1 MKKNLTRILSLLLVL
16 VLMVGVLPVSALAD
30 GWDLTGELDTEQL
43 LERAE
48 PVEMQASA
56 TVPYRIVHLDCGRK
70 YFSVENIKKLIDT
83 MTNYGYNQLQLA
95 FGNGGCRFLL
105 DDMSL
110 SFAETT
116 MTSDTVKTNIT
127 NGNNSFNGDSRYL
140 TQSDMDSIIAYAN
153 NKGIEIVP
161 MLNMP
166 GHATAIVYNTSYAS
180 NGNLNVNTEA
190 ARNYGTALLA
200 KYVTYF
206 KGQGCK
212 YFHFGSD
219 ESGYS
224 GNNMTAFLTACAKVI
239 TDAGMTPRAFN
250 DATNVATMPK
260 SVQIT
265 YWHKETQSQYAFTLN
280 AAGYQ
285 MINTHGRWYYVIKSD
300 QGTSEA
306 GTKYWNGTVNTS
318 EVSVELPVMKAEKMD
333 RRWVGINEYFDFEP
347 PYGSIISNS
356 LGTMFCIWC
365 DASQDSYLTDSDVI
379 SENENYGALYQLEK
393 MAEHYWPGDI
403 KIPGSTAPTVTLQD
417 GSALP
422 AAIKVGEALSLKASK
437 TVSWT
442 TSDNSVIE
450 LTSDNSVIELTSA
463 ANGESE
469 TIEGTNVLA
478 TAKKAGTAI
487 ITVTDE
493 DDNTAFY
500 TITVQ
505 DASQAGTVNVALTVG
520 ESKTFDVDSSVN
532 AGSYITGDNE
542 YIATAEVAH
551 VEGVT
556 ETTVS
561 TIKATTV
568 EDGASYIMRV
578 YNTNY
583 ALTTN
588 TGKSDWGTRT
598 LAFETYTAAEDDNV
612 WTLEASAGGYKLKS
626 ATGYLVLGTGNNTAY
641 TDTTGEIFTL
651 TSTSTGWTVKNPS
664 DKYINA
670 LGGIE
675 NLTAGGW
682 SGDGTR
688 FDLYK
693 VTKATDESSTLTI
706 TGVGESTTDVTVGNV
721 TYHITVTAPSKT
733 DSTTLSHGGSFTLP
747 NGAADVT
754 VTSGNAYVTANG
766 TTITAGNTD
775 GTATITYTVKNN
787 GGYVTARYTHTV
799 TVSAINF
806 GNIESLKVQLWITN
820 TWVGADSAPT
830 SLQTVNIP
838 AENAYSEAG
847 VPLSQF
853 VPGTG
858 YKKDGSNTVKVIYWK
873 GVALHNDI
881 APVQQGADYSDS
893 GDNFTTIRYWN
904 NAWQYLKGTEW
915 TTIVT
920 TDTIVAYYL
929 QLNNVS
935 PEITTGTRDYGNP
948 PTADETGSST
958 NGFTLTAFAVV
969 YPDGTLSRTEQQM
982 YETGMIRG
990 FYGSN
995 SLGLGLIYAENNS
1008 TYKIS
1013 KMTLTWGRNLN
1024 GNSND
1029 GSTWLTKKY
1038 VGQTYGTDWGITWEK
1053 TTNSAGKEWYDE
1065 TPYWNAGDSDFPMI
1079 DGNANSLSF
1088 DPTNRNAALI
1098 LIYLE
1103 VVETENTLSVVYWDD
1118 NANSQIT
1125 TNPMPLPIVVKPN
1138 VTFLNGIQ
1146 NSGPMHAGPIT
1157 LSDDAYIENS
1167 SGAKQG
1173 FNKELSTVR
1182 GVSGVYVS
1190 GLFKYVSA
1198 EISEDGMTLTLH
1210 FDLNEAQYQQT
1221 FVVDFGLPLVIQATD
1236 FDLENT
1242 NQIESVSLERGNL
1255 TLTHEG
1261 TYGTATI
1268 AGDYQTVTYTLKKP
1282 LGSGR
1287 ATIPLFVTYQ
1297 GQSEPRLF
1305 QAHVIPASNVLY
1317 EENFLTQAEDTN
1329 ANRLPWAL
1337 DTAGSLGSTKQA
1349 THKNDV
1355 EAIFG
1360 YDDAYKNSTGS
1371 NGAWTVSGLS
1381 QQQSVSKPLTA
1392 EFYGNALDVI
1402 GTCDANTAMLMMII
1416 SNVDNP
1422 SAAKKPVL
1430 VDTRYNGGTLNQ
1442 VPFAHV
1448 ELESDA
1454 HYSVNI
1460 RAYYAPAI
1468 AASNTN
1474 TATTFGAVSAI
1485 SDFAASASYAD
1496 QAVWNQMAHD
1506 LAEDGLSL
1514 DDVEFVRFDDTATAT
1529 QTDSLVVYAD
1539 LYSVQQPARPEGTEL
1554 AIDAFRVYRD
1564 SDSSDAVGSKYI
1576 ASEQNMVY
1584 ENIIDV
1590 VKNEVITAY
1599 TENGQY
1605 SGSAINGYESSG
1617 GPQNEIYIGQ
1627 SQAISFR
1634 VEGATEIQVSLR
1646 AVQGATSWAD
1656 AMTGENPAAIRSNTE
1671 MYYTVHAGNNGVFT
1685 ITNRGDGLLAIGNV
1699 KLSNGAKTTSA
1710 SEIDEDALRASLCAA
1725 LGLSAEQ
1732 PQAFQPKTFTARAT
1746 TLPMLRNKRVSVLIT
1761 ISNDVS
1767 YVTVNGVKYTPS
1779 RYYASWQ
1786 KTRLIQFGETLGKYE
1801 SKTYTIIAYDANG
1814 VASAPITVNG

>member
-83 MTNYGYNQLQLA
+83 MANYGYNQLQLA

-110 SFAETT
+110 SFAGTT

-140 TQSDMDSIIAYAN
+140 SQSEMDSIIAYAN

-224 GNNMTAFLTACAKVI
+224 GGNMTAFLTACAKVI

-250 DATNVATMPK
+250 DATNVATMPQN
-260 SVQIT
+260 VQIT
-265 YWHKETQSQYAFTLN
+265 YWHKENQSKYAYELDN
-280 AAGYQ
+280 AGYQ
-285 MINTHGRWYYVIKSD
+285 MINTHGRWYYVIKSN
-300 QGTSEA
+300 QGSSEE
-306 GTKYWNGTVNTS
+306 GTKYWNGTVRAS
-318 EVSVELPVMKAEKMD
+318 KVSVELPVMKAEKMD
-333 RRWVGINEYFDFEP
+333 RKWVGINEYFDFEP
-347 PYGSIISNS
+347 PYGSTISSS

-393 MAEHYWPGDI
+393 MAEHYWPDDI
-403 KIPGSTAPTVTLQD
+403 KIPGSTAPTVTLQ
-417 GSALP
+417 GGAPVP
-422 AAIKVGEALSLKASK
+422 ASVTLGTRLTLTANTSV
-437 TVSWT
+437 TWT
-442 TSDNSVIE
+442 TTDSSVLD
-450 LTSDNSVIELTSA
+450 LTVPSQTRATKSV
-463 ANGESE
+463 
-469 TIEGTNVLA
+469 EGTEAVAVAVGTGNAEIQVRDADGNTSTYPIAVAQNA
-478 TAKKAGTAI
+478 TQ
-487 ITVTDE
+487 
-493 DDNTAFY
+493 
-500 TITVQ
+500 Q
-505 DASQAGTVNVALTVG
+505 DVFLTVG
-520 ESKTFDVDSSVN
+520 QERTFEVSPSVS
-532 AGSYITGDNE
+532 AASYITGNE
-542 YIATAEVAH
+542 AYIATAA
-551 VEGVT
+551 VT
-556 ETTVS
+556 
-561 TIKATTV
+561 A
-568 EDGASYIMRV
+568 GAAQEPKLQAVTSIES
-578 YNTNY
+578 
-583 ALTTN
+583 
-588 TGKSDWGTRT
+588 GKSYLILNQRKNLLLTASSTRWTTKGTNCLLLNGDAST
-598 LAFETYTAAEDDNV
+598 SSSDKWMLTGSGTTYTAKFEGSE
-612 WTLEASAGGYKLKS
+612 T
-626 ATGYLVLGTGNNTAY
+626 YLNIGKNTASMSNTSNSLTFRY
-641 TDTTGEIFTL
+641 NNDGYWNISYNDYYLNNLGDTT
-651 TSTSTGWTVKNPS
+651 
-664 DKYINA
+664 A
-670 LGGIE
+670 
-675 NLTAGGW
+675 AGGW
-682 SGDGTR
+682 GDSAAPTDSGSRWTIYEIVAGTP
-688 FDLYK
+688 
-693 VTKATDESSTLTI
+693 SSNTLTI
-706 TGVGESTTDVTVGNV
+706 TAVGEGDKSVVIGDVTYNI
-721 TYHITVTAPSKT
+721 HVTAPSKT

-747 NGAADVT
+747 NGAADVK
-754 VTSGNAYVTANG
+754 VTSGTEYVAVNG
-766 TTITAGNTD
+766 ATITAGNTD
-775 GTATITYTVKNN
+775 GTATITYTVKNG

-806 GNIESLKVQLWITN
+806 DNIEPLPVQLWITN

-838 AENAYSEAG
+838 AIDAYSEAG
-847 VPLSQF
+847 VALSQF
-853 VPGTG
+853 VPSTG
-858 YKKDGSNTVKVIYWK
+858 YKKDGGDVRVVYWK
-873 GVALHNDI
+873 GVTLHNGI
-881 APVQQGADYSDS
+881 VPVEQGTDCSNS

-904 NAWQYLKGTEW
+904 NAWQYLNGTEW
-915 TTIVT
+915 TTIET

-935 PEITTGTRDYGNP
+935 PEITTGTKDYGNP
-948 PTADETGSST
+948 PTAHPGKG
-958 NGFTLTAFAVV
+958 NYGLTAFAVV

-982 YETGMIRG
+982 YETGMVCG
-990 FYGSN
+990 FWGNTSYGF
-995 SLGLGLIYAENNS
+995 GTVYAENNS
-1008 TYKIS
+1008 TYRIS
-1013 KMTLTWGRNLN
+1013 KMTVTWGANMLGISGDN
-1024 GNSND
+1024 
-1029 GSTWLTKKY
+1029 WY
-1038 VGQTYGTDWGITWEK
+1038 VGDKTDPYGTTWGINWEK
-1053 TTNSAGKEWYDE
+1053 KTNSAGVKWYDE
-1065 TPYWNAGDSDFPMI
+1065 KTYWRYGDSDIPMI
-1079 DGNANSLSF
+1079 DGDKLGLRI
-1088 DPTNRNAALI
+1088 TTERNAAHV

-1103 VVETENTLSVVYWDD
+1103 VVETESTLSVVYWDD

-1146 NSGPMHAGPIT
+1146 NSGEIHSGNIT
-1157 LSDDAYIENS
+1157 LSDEAYIENS
-1167 SGAKQG
+1167 SGATQK
-1173 FNKELSTVR
+1173 FNKELSTVP
-1182 GVSGVYVS
+1182 GVGGAYLSGMY
-1190 GLFKYVSA
+1190 KYVGA
-1198 EISEDGMTLTLH
+1198 EVSEDGLTLTLH

-1221 FVVDFGLPLVIQATD
+1221 FVVDFGLPLLIRATD
-1236 FDLENT
+1236 FGLENT
-1242 NQIESVSLERGNL
+1242 NRIQSVSLERGNL

-1268 AGDYQTVTYTLKKP
+1268 ADNYQTVTYTLKKP

-1297 GQSEPRLF
+1297 GQSEPQLF
-1305 QAHVIPASNVLY
+1305 QAHVIPASNILY
-1317 EENFLTQAEDTN
+1317 EENFLTPDTGSEWTKGTTSSAPTDPQQTQRVVDENGRDIHVFGFDNVYDNKLGETGVWKAENLSTDTV
-1329 ANRLPWAL
+1329 
-1337 DTAGSLGSTKQA
+1337 TGSLRTS
-1349 THKNDV
+1349 
-1355 EAIFG
+1355 
-1360 YDDAYKNSTGS
+1360 
-1371 NGAWTVSGLS
+1371 
-1381 QQQSVSKPLTA
+1381 
-1392 EFYGNALDVI
+1392 FYGNGFDLI
-1402 GTCDANTAMLMMII
+1402 GNCGPDTGRVLMII
-1416 SNVDNP
+1416 SPADG
-1422 SAAKKPVL
+1422 SKIGARIID
-1430 VDTRYNGGTLNQ
+1430 VDTRYTGDYLYQ
-1442 VPFAHV
+1442 VPLAHV
-1448 ELESDA
+1448 EFNNDA
-1454 HYSVNI
+1454 
-1460 RAYYAPAI
+1460 AYNVKI
-1468 AASNTN
+1468 WASGLDKT
-1474 TATTFGAVSAI
+1474 TAGT
-1485 SDFAASASYAD
+1485 
-1496 QAVWNQMAHD
+1496 
-1506 LAEDGLSL
+1506 L
-1514 DDVEFVRFDDTATAT
+1514 RTATASLMDT
-1529 QTDSLVVYAD
+1529 YSAADDALLQSLVQSYGLSMSDVEHVTMSNVIPASGAAD
-1539 LYSVQQPARPEGTEL
+1539 VSLYGMPSAAALTAEPQANVEHQQGTHVE
-1554 AIDAFRVYRD
+1554 IDSFRVYRTTD
-1564 SDSSDAVGSKYI
+1564 KNDDIAGKYPV
-1576 ASEQNMVY
+1576 AEQGIVY
-1584 ENIIDV
+1584 NNILDV
-1590 VKNEVITAY
+1590 VKGQIVAFTEGNSNTTIQIT
-1599 TENGQY
+1599 N
-1605 SGSAINGYESSG
+1605 YEAAG

-1656 AMTGENPAAIRSNTE
+1656 TTTGGTPTPISTNTE
-1671 MYYTVHAGNNGVFT
+1671 MYYTVHADTNGVFT
-1685 ITNRGDGLLAIGNV
+1685 ITNRGSGLLAIGNV
-1699 KLSNGAKTTSA
+1699 KLPSGAKTTSA

>member
-83 MTNYGYNQLQLA
+83 MANYGYNQLQLA

-110 SFAETT
+110 SFAGTT

-140 TQSDMDSIIAYAN
+140 TESEMDSIIAYAN

-190 ARNYGTALLA
+190 ARNYGAALLA

-206 KGQGCK
+206 KGRGCK

-224 GNNMTAFLTACAKVI
+224 GKNMTEFLTACAKVI

-250 DATNVATMPK
+250 DATNVATMPQ

-265 YWHKETQSQYAFTLN
+265 YWHKETQSQYAFALN

-300 QGTSEA
+300 QGPSEA

-333 RRWVGINEYFDFEP
+333 RRWVGINEYFDWEP
-347 PYGSIISNS
+347 PYGSTIPNS

-393 MAEHYWPGDI
+393 MAEHYWPADI

-417 GSALP
+417 GAPVP
-422 AAIKVGEALSLKASK
+422 ASVILGTSLTLTASTSVTWTTTDSSVLDLTVPSQTRATKSVEGTEAVAVAVGAGNAEIQVCDADGNTSTYPIAVAQNATQQDVFLKVGE
-437 TVSWT
+437 TRTFEV
-442 TSDNSVIE
+442 
-450 LTSDNSVIELTSA
+450 
-463 ANGESE
+463 
-469 TIEGTNVLA
+469 
-478 TAKKAGTAI
+478 
-487 ITVTDE
+487 
-493 DDNTAFY
+493 
-500 TITVQ
+500 
-505 DASQAGTVNVALTVG
+505 GTVEA
-520 ESKTFDVDSSVN
+520 KD
-532 AGSYITGDNE
+532 YITGNDA
-542 YIATAEVAH
+542 YIATAK
-551 VEGVT
+551 VT
-556 ETTVS
+556 EGKAQSASFNQVTSITSGKKYLITNGSSHVVTNTSTTTSNFGTTATGLEIKNLDVTS
-561 TIKATTV
+561 TDNTAELSNYLWTITKSGTGYAVVDVKGKYLSINSNSSVTLSNSETV
-568 EDGASYIMRV
+568 LNA
-578 YNTNY
+578 TNY
-583 ALTTN
+583 S
-588 TGKSDWGTRT
+588 GKVAFHNGNSVYLDNFGGSTHPYFNT
-598 LAFETYTAAEDDNV
+598 LASAWYTTSPADNNK
-612 WTLEASAGGYKLKS
+612 WTLYEAVEASS
-626 ATGYLVLGTGNNTAY
+626 GNN
-641 TDTTGEIFTL
+641 
-651 TSTSTGWTVKNPS
+651 
-664 DKYINA
+664 
-670 LGGIE
+670 
-675 NLTAGGW
+675 
-682 SGDGTR
+682 
-688 FDLYK
+688 
-693 VTKATDESSTLTI
+693 TLTI

-721 TYHITVTAPSKT
+721 TYHITVTAPEKT

-754 VTSGNAYVTANG
+754 VTSGTEYVAVNG
-766 TTITAGNTD
+766 ATITAGNTD
-775 GTATITYTVKNN
+775 GTATITYTVKND

-799 TVSAINF
+799 TVSAIDF
-806 GNIESLKVQLWITN
+806 GSIEPLAVQLWITN
-820 TWVGADSAPT
+820 TWVGADSAPD

-838 AENAYSEAG
+838 ARDAYSEAG

-853 VPGTG
+853 VPSTG
-858 YKKDGSNTVKVIYWK
+858 YKKDGGDVRVVYWK
-873 GVALHNDI
+873 GVTLHNGI
-881 APVQQGADYSDS
+881 VPVEQGTDCSNS

-904 NAWQYLKGTEW
+904 NAWQYLNGTEW
-915 TTIVT
+915 TTIET

-935 PEITTGTRDYGNP
+935 PEITTGTKDYGNP
-948 PTADETGSST
+948 PTAHPGKG
-958 NGFTLTAFAVV
+958 NYGLTAFAVV

-982 YETGMIRG
+982 YETGMVCG
-990 FYGSN
+990 FWGNTSYGF
-995 SLGLGLIYAENNS
+995 GTVYAENNS
-1008 TYKIS
+1008 TYRIS
-1013 KMTLTWGRNLN
+1013 KMTVTWGANMLGISGDN
-1024 GNSND
+1024 
-1029 GSTWLTKKY
+1029 WY
-1038 VGQTYGTDWGITWEK
+1038 VGDKTDPYGTTWGINWEK
-1053 TTNSAGKEWYDE
+1053 KTNSAGVKWYDE
-1065 TPYWNAGDSDFPMI
+1065 TTYWSYGDSDIPMI
-1079 DGNANSLSF
+1079 DGDKLGLKI
-1088 DPTNRNAALI
+1088 TTERNAALV

-1146 NSGPMHAGPIT
+1146 NSGQILPGDIT
-1157 LSDDAYIENS
+1157 LSDEAYIENS
-1167 SGAKQG
+1167 SGSNQK
-1173 FNKELSTVR
+1173 FNKELSTVP
-1182 GVSGVYVS
+1182 GVGGAYLSGMY
-1190 GLFKYVSA
+1190 KYVGA
-1198 EISEDGMTLTLH
+1198 EVSEDGLTLTLH

-1221 FVVDFGLPLVIQATD
+1221 FVVDFGLPLVIRPTD
-1236 FDLENT
+1236 FGLANT
-1242 NQIESVSLERGNL
+1242 NQIQSVSLERGNT

-1287 ATIPLFVTYQ
+1287 VTIPLFVTYQ
-1297 GQSEPRLF
+1297 SETEPQLF
-1305 QAHVIPASNVLY
+1305 QAHVIPASNILY

-1514 DDVEFVRFDDTATAT
+1514 DDVEFVRFDDTASAA
-1529 QTDSLVVYAD
+1529 QTDSLAVYAD
-1539 LYSVQQPARPEGTEL
+1539 LYSVQQPARQEGTKL

-1564 SDSSDAVGSKYI
+1564 SDSNDAVGSKYI
-1576 ASEQNMVY
+1576 ASEQNIAY
-1584 ENIIDV
+1584 NNILDV
-1590 VKNEVITAY
+1590 VKGKILAFTEGDPEKEVVITD
-1599 TENGQY
+1599 
-1605 SGSAINGYESSG
+1605 YEAAG
-1617 GPQNEIYIGQ
+1617 GPQNEIYIGKN
-1627 SQAISFR
+1627 QAISFH
-1634 VEGATEIQVSLR
+1634 VDGATEIQVSLR
-1646 AVQGATSWAD
+1646 AVQGAAQWATSKNGAPISIN
-1656 AMTGENPAAIRSNTE
+1656 TNTE
-1671 MYYTVHAGNNGVFT
+1671 MYYTVKPDASGLVT
-1685 ITNRGDGLLAIGNV
+1685 IANRGDALLAIGNV
-1699 KLSNGAKTTSA
+1699 KLPSGAKTMSA

-1732 PQAFQPKTFTARAT
+1732 PQDFQPKTFTARAT

>member
-224 GNNMTAFLTACAKVI
+224 GGNMTAFLTACAKVI

-265 YWHKETQSQYAFTLN
+265 YWHKETQSKYASALDY
-280 AAGYQ
+280 AGYK
-285 MINTHGRWYYVIKSD
+285 MINTHGRWYYVIKSN
-300 QGTSEA
+300 QGASEE
-306 GTKYWNGTVNTS
+306 GTKYWNGTVQTAK
-318 EVSVELPVMKAEKMD
+318 VSVELPVMKAEKMD
-333 RRWVGINEYFDFEP
+333 GRWVGINEYFDMEP
-347 PYGSIISNS
+347 PFGTTISNS

-393 MAEHYWPGDI
+393 MAEHYWPDDI

-417 GSALP
+417 GAPVP
-422 AAIKVGEALSLKASK
+422 ASVILGTRLTLTANTSV
-437 TVSWT
+437 TWT
-442 TSDNSVIE
+442 TTDSSVLD
-450 LTSDNSVIELTSA
+450 LTVPSQTSA
-463 ANGESE
+463 TKSV
-469 TIEGTNVLA
+469 EGTEAVAVAVGTGNAEIQVRDADGNTSTYPIAVAQNA
-478 TAKKAGTAI
+478 TQ
-487 ITVTDE
+487 
-493 DDNTAFY
+493 
-500 TITVQ
+500 Q
-505 DASQAGTVNVALTVG
+505 DVFLTVG
-520 ESKTFDVDSSVN
+520 EKRTFKVSPSVS
-532 AGSYITGDNE
+532 AASYITGNE
-542 YIATAEVAH
+542 AHIAKAAVTAGAAQEPKLQA
-551 VEGVT
+551 VT
-556 ETTVS
+556 SIES
-561 TIKATTV
+561 
-568 EDGASYIMRV
+568 
-578 YNTNY
+578 
-583 ALTTN
+583 
-588 TGKSDWGTRT
+588 GKSYLILNQRKNLLLTASSTRWTTKGTNCLLLNGDAST
-598 LAFETYTAAEDDNV
+598 SSSDKWMLTGSGTTYTAKFEGN
-612 WTLEASAGGYKLKS
+612 EK
-626 ATGYLVLGTGNNTAY
+626 YLNIGENTASMSNTSNSLTFRY
-641 TDTTGEIFTL
+641 NNDGYWNISYNDYYLNNLGDTT
-651 TSTSTGWTVKNPS
+651 
-664 DKYINA
+664 A
-670 LGGIE
+670 
-675 NLTAGGW
+675 AGGW
-682 SGDGTR
+682 RDSAAPTDAGSRWTIYEIVAGTP
-688 FDLYK
+688 
-693 VTKATDESSTLTI
+693 TSNTLTI
-706 TGVGESTTDVTVGNV
+706 TAVGEGDKSVVIGDVTYNI
-721 TYHITVTAPSKT
+721 HVTAPSKT

-754 VTSGNAYVTANG
+754 VTSGHAYVTVNG
-766 TTITAGNTD
+766 ATITAGKTD
-775 GTATITYTVKNN
+775 GTATITYTVKND

-799 TVSAINF
+799 TVSAIDF
-806 GNIESLKVQLWITN
+806 GNIESLPVQLWITN
-820 TWVGADSAPT
+820 TWVGANSAPT

-838 AENAYSEAG
+838 ARDAYSEAG
-847 VPLSQF
+847 VALSQF
-853 VPGTG
+853 VPSTG
-858 YKKDGSNTVKVIYWK
+858 YKKDGGDVRVVYWK
-873 GVALHNDI
+873 GVTLHNGI
-881 APVQQGADYSDS
+881 VPVEQGTDCSNS

-904 NAWQYLKGTEW
+904 NAWQYLNGTEW
-915 TTIVT
+915 TTIET

-935 PEITTGTRDYGNP
+935 PEITTGTKDYGNP
-948 PTADETGSST
+948 PTAHPGKG
-958 NGFTLTAFAVV
+958 NYGLTAFAVV

-982 YETGMIRG
+982 YETGMVCG
-990 FYGSN
+990 FWGNTSYGF
-995 SLGLGLIYAENNS
+995 GTIYAENNS
-1008 TYKIS
+1008 TYRIS
-1013 KMTLTWGRNLN
+1013 KMTVTWGANMLGISGDN
-1024 GNSND
+1024 
-1029 GSTWLTKKY
+1029 WY
-1038 VGQTYGTDWGITWEK
+1038 VGDKTDPYGTTWGINWEK
-1053 TTNSAGKEWYDE
+1053 KTNSAGAKWYNE
-1065 TPYWNAGDSDFPMI
+1065 TTYWKYGDSDIPMI
-1079 DGNANSLSF
+1079 DGDKLGLRI
-1088 DPTNRNAALI
+1088 TTEKNAALV

-1146 NSGPMHAGPIT
+1146 NSGEIHPGDIT
-1157 LSDDAYIENS
+1157 LSDEAYIENS
-1167 SGAKQG
+1167 SGATQK
-1173 FNKELSTVR
+1173 FNKELSTVP
-1182 GVSGVYVS
+1182 GVGGAYLSGMY
-1190 GLFKYVSA
+1190 KYVGA
-1198 EISEDGMTLTLH
+1198 KVSEDGLTLTLH

-1221 FVVDFGLPLVIQATD
+1221 FVVDFGLPLVIRATD
-1236 FDLENT
+1236 FGLENT
-1242 NQIESVSLERGNL
+1242 DRIQSVSLERGNL

-1268 AGDYQTVTYTLKKP
+1268 ADNYQTVTYTLKKP

-1287 ATIPLFVTYQ
+1287 ATIPLFVRYQ
-1297 GQSEPRLF
+1297 NETEPRLF

-1317 EENFLTQAEDTN
+1317 EENFLTQGDLNKTD
-1329 ANRLPWAL
+1329 RLSWISE
-1337 DTAGSLGSTKQA
+1337 TATQLTGKSQS
-1349 THKNDV
+1349 THKNDTSV
-1355 EAIFG
+1355 RYG
-1360 YDDAYKNSTGS
+1360 YDAVYENITGR

-1381 QQQSVSKPLTA
+1381 ANNSASKVLTT
-1392 EFYGNALDVI
+1392 EFYGNALDIIGSCGETTATLSVVI
-1402 GTCDANTAMLMMII
+1402 RNLDDESAPRKNLII
-1416 SNVDNP
+1416 
-1422 SAAKKPVL
+1422 
-1430 VDTRYNGGTLNQ
+1430 DTRYNGATLEQ
-1442 VPFAHV
+1442 VPFSHIDLNV
-1448 ELESDA
+1448 DA
-1454 HYSVNI
+1454 HYSVKI

-1485 SDFAASASYAD
+1485 SDFAVSASYAD
-1496 QAVWNQMAHD
+1496 QAVWNQMARD
-1506 LAEDGLSL
+1506 LAEDGLTL
-1514 DDVEFVRFDDTATAT
+1514 DDAEFVRFADTPAA
-1529 QTDSLVVYAD
+1529 QTDSLAVYAD
-1539 LYSVQQPARPEGTEL
+1539 LYSVQQPARQEGTEL
-1554 AIDAFRVYRD
+1554 AIDAFRVYRTA
-1564 SDSSDAVGSKYI
+1564 STIHTVPKNYLE
-1576 ASEQNMVY
+1576 SEQNIDY
-1584 ENIIDV
+1584 KNILELVNNTI
-1590 VKNEVITAY
+1590 VKAY
-1599 TENGQY
+1599 VENGT
-1605 SGSAINGYESSG
+1605 ATDVTVEEYEAMG
-1617 GPQNEIYIGQ
+1617 GPLDEIYLSQNESVTIQVPETTGN
-1627 SQAISFR
+1627 
-1634 VEGATEIQVSLR
+1634 TIQVSLR
-1646 AVQGATSWAD
+1646 AVQGATMWAD
-1656 AMTGENPAAIRSNTE
+1656 ATTGKTPTAISSNTE
-1671 MYYTVHAGNNGVFT
+1671 MYYTVHASTDGIFT
-1685 ITNRGDGLLAIGNV
+1685 ITNRGNTLLAIGNV
-1699 KLSNGAKTTSA
+1699 KLPSNAKTTST
-1710 SEIDEDALRASLCAA
+1710 SEIDEDALRASVCAA

-1732 PQAFQPKTFTARAT
+1732 PQDFQPKTFTARAT

-1767 YVTVNGVKYTPS
+1767 YVTVNGVRYTPS